1 MSRTDDTTVEM
12 TVGDVTTG
20 KIPIRKFNRGMK
32 KLAVDLDEVDRLK
45 HLEELNRSWF
55 SVQGEKAAAAKA
67 FNEQLK
73 DIEQDIESLLGELS
87 DAKARRQPKL
97 PMEMEVPD
105 ET

>member
-1 MSRTDDTTVEM
+1 MTRHDDTTVEV
-12 TVGDVTTG
+12 TAGDVKTG
-20 KIPIRKFNRGMK
+20 KIPIREFNRGMK

-55 SVQGEKAAAAKA
+55 SVQEDKAAAAKA

-73 DIEQDIESLLGELS
+73 GIEADIECLLGELS
-87 DAKARRQPKL
+87 DAKQRRQPKL
-97 PMEMEVPD
+97 PMEVPD